1 MRLLA
6 ANDGRVPE
14 LDVRFFFVFVASNI
28 MSALGLGLDS
38 QLLALQF
45 VDHGK
50 PTDAWSASQR
60 PP

>member
-6 ANDGRVPE
+6 ANDERVPE
-14 LDVRFFFVFVASNI
+14 LDVRSFFVFVASNI
-28 MSALGLGLDS
+28 MSPPELELEP

>member
-14 LDVRFFFVFVASNI
+14 FDVHFSLFFASEI
-28 MSALGLGLDS
+28 MSPPGLKLDS
-38 QLLALQF
+38 QLLALPF
-45 VDHGK
+45 FDHGK
-50 PTDAWSASQR
+50 PTDACSASQR